1 MYELGDVEPVCTD
14 LNLLGGMCRGK
25 FSLVYLVGV
34 YSHLIFRTLFRKRL

>member
-25 FSLVYLVGV
+25 LSVIYLIG
-34 YSHLIFRTLFRKRL
+34 F